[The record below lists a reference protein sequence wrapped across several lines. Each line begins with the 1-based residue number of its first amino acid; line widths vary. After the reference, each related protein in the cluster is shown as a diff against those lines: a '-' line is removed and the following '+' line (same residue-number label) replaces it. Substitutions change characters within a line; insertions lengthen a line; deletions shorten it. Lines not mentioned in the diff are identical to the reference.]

1 MNIINYARRAMVV
14 ISLMIL
20 SPVVQ
25 AQDITTNYTPSGPY
39 EVGVTARHWV
49 DENRGEIY
57 TDDPNDNKTV
67 TVWIWYPADV
77 EEGMEPAP
85 YLENP
90 EQYWAIDDLS
100 MQLGTTRSE
109 VEAYMSTLVL
119 SAYQDAPVA
128 AAMTQ
133 YPVVVYFDPLSGLPI
148 NQSVQV
154 QDLASHGYIV
164 VSILHAYGFDVAFGE
179 QMLVGDASFDYS
191 FVEWMGNALPDV
203 SFTIDQL
210 ASLNSEEQFA
220 QRLDLNNIGL
230 SGYSLGGS
238 IAAMATA
245 EDDRIK
251 AAISQDGLPP
261 AFDFASIEQPYLIFE
276 ADGDFHDAFTQFG
289 GPTYLVA
296 SDQLIH
302 DSFSDDIYWP
312 HNLDL
317 PDEIVDAVRGTQI
330 INAYLIAFFDHYLKG
345 ENQLLLLGPSDD
357 FPEVTIESRNL
368 DG

>member
-1 MNIINYARRAMVV
+1 MNINRSAIRTIIILLLV
-14 ISLMIL
+14 ITTTLA
-20 SPVVQ
+20 Q
-25 AQDITTNYTPSGPY
+25 AQEFTTNYTPNGPY
-39 EVGVTARHWV
+39 QVGVTSRQWI
-49 DENRGEIY
+49 DENREEFY

-77 EEGMEPAP
+77 EENIEPAP
-85 YLENP
+85 YLEEP
-90 EQYWAIDDLS
+90 EKYWAIDDLS
-100 MQLGTTRSE
+100 LQLGTTRAE

-119 SAYQDAPVA
+119 SAYQDAPVST
-128 AAMTQ
+128 AMTQ

-148 NQSVQV
+148 NQSAQV

-179 QMLVGDASFDYS
+179 QMSVGDASFDYS
-191 FVEWMGNALPDV
+191 FVNWMDNALPDV

-210 ASLNSEEQFA
+210 EKLNSEEQFA
-220 QRLDLNNIGL
+220 QRLDLDNIGL

-261 AFDFASIEQPYLIFE
+261 DFDFARIHQPYLIFE
-276 ADGDFHDAFTQFG
+276 VDGDFQDAFVQFA
-289 GPTYLVA
+289 GPTYLVT

-317 PDEIVDAVRGTQI
+317 PPEIVDASRGTQI
-330 INAYLIAFFDHYLKG
+330 INAYVIAFFNHYLKG
-345 ENQLLLLGPSDD
+345 ENQVLLQGTSDD
-357 FPEVTIESRNL
+357 YPEVSVESRNVA
-368 DG
+368 D

>member
-1 MNIINYARRAMVV
+1 MSINRSAIRTLII
-14 ISLMIL
+14 IL
-20 SPVVQ
+20 LTITTTLVQ
-25 AQDITTNYTPSGPY
+25 AQEMTTNYTPSGPFQ
-39 EVGVTARHWV
+39 VGVTSRQWI
-49 DENRGEIY
+49 DESREEIY
-57 TDDPNDNKTV
+57 TADSDDNKMV

-77 EEGMEPAP
+77 EDNMEPAP
-85 YLENP
+85 YLEEP
-90 EQYWAIDDLS
+90 AKYWAIDDLS
-100 MQLGTTRSE
+100 LQLGTTRAE

-119 SAYQDAPVA
+119 SAYQDAPLA
-128 AAMTQ
+128 SAMTQ

-148 NQSVQV
+148 NQSAQV
-154 QDLASHGYIV
+154 QDLASHGYVV
-164 VSILHAYGFDVAFGE
+164 VSILHAYGFDVAFGDE
-179 QMLVGDASFDYS
+179 MSVGDASFDYS
-191 FVEWMGNALPDV
+191 FVDWMDNALPDV

-210 ASLNSEEQFA
+210 ENLNSEEQFA
-220 QRLDLNNIGL
+220 QRLDLENIGL

-245 EDDRIK
+245 KDDRIK

-261 AFDFASIEQPYLIFE
+261 DFDFASIHQPYLIFE
-276 ADGDFHDAFTQFG
+276 ADGDFHDAYAQFG

-317 PDEIVDAVRGTQI
+317 PPEIVYATRGTQI

-345 ENQLLLLGPSDD
+345 EDQLLLHGPSDD